1 MRKTIQ
7 QLEAEARETEA
18 LTRRRQEIVDRYTPD
33 TAERLARAYHGSY
46 YTNPEVTA
54 ALGVTDIPVDYK
66 EVHINSAVQA
76 AKYAEQLKDR
86 RALTANTT
94 PDPDYKPPF
103 TLVDLLRINPQEL
116 AIRSD
121 KAPKWWDEVDP
132 EGRWRSIPVP
142 MDIKDAKDL
151 LQMQEAQV
159 VKLFLAKT
167 ADEWNAIPGMIAKG
181 TYNTK
186 GERIPGTFDAYSD
199 LGAKFPTLKN
209 MWDARAALSDGPK
222 PWSTEAIS
230 ANLVNAFTEATTRSI
245 ATAQLP
251 FKALGFAAPDHI
263 GPAGGFEVAGINLPS
278 RISLKGVGEAGR
290 GIVRGAV
297 TPLVGAAQFTKSVTE
312 QILTREGA
320 LSRFNAL
327 AAVNPAFQTVA
338 LADIFA
344 DPQERADFIKSVG
357 EGNILTQIARAAIED
372 EKIDLGSGFFPEG
385 KLAEDA
391 RRAHDAGLPKIAGQT
406 WTVGRATVE
415 PLIKEGYIDRG
426 SYTASLVSGIVDG
439 TFTLI
444 TDPSLKS
451 DPVQALMQK
460 FNLTRKAAT
469 TVLNDG
475 IIADK
480 IYDAWAAER
489 RAAGASVVPKDI
501 IDLPFGAAR
510 EAGEQAPRFA
520 GILPEGTPIPD
531 EITDYVDRVVA
542 DSTRNLPLAAMD
554 NPPAPNLPILRDNNS
569 IKQRLGVIDPGGETP
584 RFVPREIDAMPY
596 TNEGQATL
604 KKLASFNSVGE
615 LWDYFLGDIPPGLA
629 VALQDVVEKARA
641 ARTEVNLTELHKV
654 FREGVYSGD
663 PLYNIREVPG
673 VYKRW
678 INQTG
683 PAIAQWSYGRTR
695 QLAMM
700 PKSTFFTFDDPIGSI
715 SDMNR
720 LMTVMKV
727 PDAERYAMLSTAM
740 RAVANGDVSQ
750 RFALQYQWTKTV
762 ITPALVK
769 AGVPQDWIDQ
779 VAKWAGETDAVQ
791 QWSVDKLGQGY
802 PTPWFSDGTGEVI
815 RSTDMMAKGFMMVS
829 PENLRQVIR
838 ETTKLW
844 QVFAPFRD
852 ENVYKNLAPRVNK
865 LLRNS
870 LVEHL
875 NKIQGN
881 YLKPVALGA
890 PLPIRMVTR
899 ILPDELLR
907 IVVTESLDESG
918 LKALGAYGHV
928 NYNTFG
934 VELKA
939 AKELQPL
946 IAKMEY
952 LDDLNGQLKA
962 ARAAGDEPR
971 IAMLTKERDAFI
983 AKNGSKKTMQAQ
995 IDAINERIN
1004 TTLPGSGRKV
1014 IEYSKGLMADQFGE
1028 PGVLNYVRQTP
1039 TVVQK
1044 DVVFDINNRPVI
1056 DPKKPRNVN
1065 WVKGTARDIVQMSQT
1080 LEYQEVAKAMLAGG
1094 GEAVEKLP
1102 ARFLNG
1108 DLKPLFDDIYARIIK
1123 AQGTKGMSAVK
1134 PLTTMEGQMEWV
1146 RTIYND
1152 ILTRTAGDRVAIGV
1166 VATGKFG
1173 ESSVLSDNAIKIKTV
1188 RMFNVYEPVDS
1199 FVNWVRDNLLQNPD
1213 SPQYAPF
1220 AETVSEDAIRTKDR
1234 LFTRAFSIYRNTS
1247 EKYARGPYQAYHKW
1261 QRIREL
1267 MPAMDP
1273 EEAAKM
1279 VAAIDKTDAPEWLK
1293 DGLRAELPYA
1303 AGTATRK
1310 QVELLGEMYGHQKVD
1325 RLLYDSSQR
1334 SYFGYRH
1341 SLLFAFM
1348 DAWKEQWSVW
1358 MRAMAQNP
1366 SRLELARQATEGL
1379 EGARLPEWAGYDA
1392 NQGILFTDEDTGEQA
1407 VAIPFSRNVYELLGL
1422 NAQERIKTR
1431 NLSLLGSAVPGF
1443 FGVGAMVMDS
1453 ILPNNQAFQ
1462 GLRSVAFPFSDPQ
1475 ARSKIADY
1483 LIPAWGQG
1491 LLASIASRGG
1501 KTGTDLFDNLQQL
1514 ASTETND
1521 SIRATTLNAVLTNIA
1536 SNRQGIPLTPEDRE
1550 ALLDD
1555 AVAKADYL
1563 LAIKALGRIF
1573 LPGASM
1579 TKYFT
1584 EIGAENVTAGYVMDD
1599 FGKMQDEARKNG
1611 GTYSDAVAQLFSKYG
1626 PDAWI
1631 FLAGATESA
1640 PGMQATK
1647 EYADWQLKNPGLLDK
1662 YPLVAGWLGPQTGEF
1677 DPKSYNAQRASGQ
1690 RTPRDIETRQER
1702 ALNNLAWSVFNHYK
1716 DTLVRTGEQQGF
1728 TEDQVKRSPEYK
1740 ALVKKRSDELKT
1752 DFPMWNPSAT
1762 SGENEREL
1770 VNQIQQINKM
1780 VQDPAVLKLDGGKAL
1795 KSYWDFRNR
1804 SIEKA
1809 VSQDPALANDSW
1821 RRAKNAGAM
1830 RAQLTQIG
1838 EDLAAKSTEFA
1849 ALWENILSREFEPAE
1864 IGM

>member
-245 ATAQLP
+245 ATVQLP

-263 GPAGGFEVAGINLPS
+263 GPAGGVEVAGINLPS
-278 RISLKGVGEAGR
+278 RISLKGAGEAGR

-297 TPLVGAAQFTKSVTE
+297 TPLVAAAQATKSTFE
-312 QILTREGA
+312 YAITHRGA
-320 LSRFNAL
+320 LSAL
-327 AAVNPAFQTVA
+327 GVASIPSTPEDLADYRQTV
-338 LADIFA
+338 I
-344 DPQERADFIKSVG
+344 
-357 EGNILTQIARAAIED
+357 EGNILTQIAKTAIED

-391 RRAHDAGLPKIAGQT
+391 RRAHDAGLPKISGQT
-406 WTVGRATVE
+406 WTLGRATIE

-426 SYTASLVSGIVDG
+426 NYTASLVSGIVDG
-439 TFTLI
+439 VFTLA

-451 DPVQALMQK
+451 DPVRALMQK

-501 IDLPFGAAR
+501 IDMPFGAAR

-641 ARTEVNLTELHKV
+641 AGTEVNLTDLHKV
-654 FREGVYSGD
+654 LREGVYSGD

-673 VYKRW
+673 VVKRW
-678 INQTG
+678 VNQTG
-683 PAIAQWSYGRTR
+683 PAVAQWSYGRTR
-695 QLAMM
+695 QLTMM
-700 PKSTFFTFDDPIGSI
+700 PKSTFFTFDDPIGSL

-727 PDAERYAMLSTAM
+727 PNAERYAMLSTAM
-740 RAVANGDVSQ
+740 RAAANGDVSQ

-762 ITPALVK
+762 ITPALSK

-791 QWSVDKLGQGY
+791 QWSVDALGQGY
-802 PTPWFSDGTGEVI
+802 PTSWFSDGTGEVI

-838 ETTKLW
+838 ETTRLW

-852 ENVYKNLAPRVNK
+852 ENVYKNLGPRVNK

-881 YLKPVALGA
+881 YLKPFALGA

-907 IVVTESLDESG
+907 IVVTESLDESA

-939 AKELQPL
+939 AKKLQPL

-971 IAMLTKERDAFI
+971 IATLTKERDAFI

-1044 DVVFDINNRPVI
+1044 DVVFDINDRAII

-1080 LEYQEVAKAMLAGG
+1080 PEYQEVAKAMLAGG

-1108 DLKPLFDDIYARIIK
+1108 DLKPMFDDIYARIIK

-1173 ESSVLSDNAIKIKTV
+1173 ESSVLSDNAIEIKTS

-1220 AETVSEDAIRTKDR
+1220 AETVSEDAIRTKDKWFTK
-1234 LFTRAFSIYRNTS
+1234 LFSVYRNTS

-1310 QVELLGEMYGHQKVD
+1310 QVEILGEMYGHQKVD

-1358 MRAMAQNP
+1358 MRTMAQNP
-1366 SRLELARQATEGL
+1366 SRLELARQASEGL
-1379 EGARLPEWAGYDA
+1379 EGARLPEWAGYDP

-1462 GLRSVAFPFSDPQ
+1462 ALRSVAFPFGDPQ
-1475 ARSKIADY
+1475 ARSKFADY
-1483 LIPAWGQG
+1483 LLPAWGQG
-1491 LLASIASRGG
+1491 LAASIASRGG
-1501 KTGTDLFDNLQQL
+1501 KGTDLFDNLQQL
-1514 ASTETND
+1514 GSTETND
-1521 SIRATTLNAVLTNIA
+1521 AIRATTVNAVLTNIA
-1536 SNRQGIPLTPEDRE
+1536 SNRQGIPLTAEDRE

-1555 AVAKADYL
+1555 AVAKADFL

-1584 EIGAENVTAGYVMDD
+1584 EVGAENVTAGYVMDD
-1599 FGKMQDEARKNG
+1599 FRKMQEESEKRG
-1611 GTYSDAVAQLFSKYG
+1611 GNFNDAVMELLQKYGSDAWVYLS
-1626 PDAWI
+1626 
-1631 FLAGATESA
+1631 GATESK
-1640 PGMQATK
+1640 PGLQATK
-1647 EYADWQLKNPGLLDK
+1647 EYADWQRSNPGLLDK

-1677 DPKSYNAQRASGQ
+1677 DPKSYNAQRSSGQ
-1690 RTPRDIETRQER
+1690 RKPRDIEARQEQ
-1702 ALNNLAWSVFNHYK
+1702 ALKNLASSIYRNYR
-1716 DTLVRTGEQQGF
+1716 DTIIRDNVGRGLTEEQVRRSADFGALSTA
-1728 TEDQVKRSPEYK
+1728 KR
-1740 ALVKKRSDELKT
+1740 DELMKQ
-1752 DFPMWNPSAT
+1752 FPMWDPSTQAGT
-1762 SGENEREL
+1762 DPDL
-1770 VNQIQQINKM
+1770 PNQIIQIEKM
-1780 VQDPAVLKLDGGKAL
+1780 VKDAKVLNTEAGKAL
-1795 KSYWDFRNR
+1795 KQYWDFRTAQVN
-1804 SIEKA
+1804 A
-1809 VSQDPALANDSW
+1809 VVAANP
-1821 RRAKNAGAM
+1821 K
-1830 RAQLTQIG
+1830 
-1838 EDLAAKSTEFA
+1838 LAANKWRENNDGIPLRFELERVGSGLAEKYPEFA
-1849 ALWENILSREFEPAE
+1849 PLWENVLSREYRPPEL
-1864 IGM
+1864 GM